1 MDGNTMSTVAAPSVP
16 LYDMGWM
23 APRVRPR
30 ATQAVRE
37 PSYPLYDGWG
47 LHGLGAK
54 TISPGSS
61 IGPWTI
67 IGPATVCKGGGTAC
81 SAAESAAQGAAQG
94 FAFGGPIGAGIGA
107 IAGAIAGIWAS
118 HAARVKGAK
127 TENKVVESAL
137 QAWDAAMQQIFQA
150 ANSSDPAVNISGSQA
165 ASLVQ
170 QAYQTWWQSVC
181 PYTKGPGAADTSG
194 CGTNCGQGINP
205 AGPCQGE
212 PYGHKCDKSC
222 TASCCVGCQDLYPV
236 MLEAVNVL
244 NSPTGGSV
252 EVCAVAGSSYGVS
265 ARGGYTLTYTP
276 PTLAGAASGLLS
288 DLTGG
293 LTAGGSGGSSSLLLP
308 LALVAGLFFLMR

>member
-1 MDGNTMSTVAAPSVP
+1 MSTVAAPSVP
-16 LYDMGWM
+16 LYDMG
-23 APRVRPR
+23 ALTLRVRPR

-37 PSYPLYDGWG
+37 PAYPLYDGWG

-54 TISPGSS
+54 SVSPGNA

-137 QAWDAAMQQIFQA
+137 QAWDAGMQAIFQA
-150 ANSSDPAVNISGSQA
+150 ANSTDPSVNIAGTYA

-170 QAYQTWWQSVC
+170 QQYQQWWQSVC

-205 AGPCQGE
+205 AGPCVGE

-222 TASCCVGCQDLYPV
+222 TASCCVGCQDLYPS
-236 MLEAVNVL
+236 MLQAVNVL
-244 NSPTGGSV
+244 NSPTGGTV
-252 EVCAVAGSSYGVS
+252 QVCAVAGSSYGVS
-265 ARGGYTLTYTP
+265 SRGGYSLTYTP
-276 PTLAGAASGLLS
+276 PTIAGSVASAASGLLS

-293 LTAGGSGGSSSLLLP
+293 GSGGSSLLLP